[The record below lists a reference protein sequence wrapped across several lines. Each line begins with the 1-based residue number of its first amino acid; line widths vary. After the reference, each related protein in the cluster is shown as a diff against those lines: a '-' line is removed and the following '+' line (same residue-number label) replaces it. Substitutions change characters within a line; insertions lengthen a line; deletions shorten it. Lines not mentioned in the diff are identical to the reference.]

1 MMRPD
6 GEPVVI
12 LLERG
17 SDSCMDILD
26 RSSSLAGCQHSTEQ
40 DDWSQQMTMVHT
52 EWLLLSVVD
61 VCYRAPHTGTIVMA
75 SGRTWV
81 CKV

>member
-1 MMRPD
+1 MRPD

-12 LLERG
+12 LLKRG
-17 SDSCMDILD
+17 SNSCMEILHW
-26 RSSSLAGCQHSTEQ
+26 SLSLAECQHSMEQ

-61 VCYRAPHTGTIVMA
+61 VCYRAPRTGTIVMA